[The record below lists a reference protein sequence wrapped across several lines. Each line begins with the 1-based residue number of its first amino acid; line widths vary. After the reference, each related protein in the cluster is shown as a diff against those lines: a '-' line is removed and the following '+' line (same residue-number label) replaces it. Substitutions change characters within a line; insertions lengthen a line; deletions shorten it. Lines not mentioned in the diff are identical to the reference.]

1 MAVEAVE
8 ATESLPKEAGLVG
21 LDGPLDELDLTK
33 MLVENFENNGPEE
46 TSPSGDAVEEAE
58 PVEESTE
65 EAGDTEHVLSQEESE
80 TESEPAEPEW
90 LQRRIDRFTRKL
102 RLAEE
107 ERDELEKEVTQ
118 LRSQVDQVPAAVQ
131 QNGNPVAH
139 IKNESELNKVAEL
152 AERRLRFAEDMED
165 ALLDNPERV
174 EKVLRQ
180 QGVELADDD
189 GDEDFSSA
197 RMTRFIRQ
205 IRRDSTT
212 KLNRWVPA
220 RQAELSQAKEFNAQA
235 EKLYPWLKNEDSKE
249 MQIFQQVLAAS
260 PQAAYAPNHKL
271 ELARYVRGYMAE
283 LNGQTKSKV
292 TPKKVSPEP
301 GTPKAAPAPK
311 DAKVA
316 RYEESKG
323 RLASTRDQRGLTD
336 FVGTI
341 IN

>member
-1 MAVEAVE
+1 MAVDAVE

-33 MLVENFENNGPEE
+33 MLVENFEDNGPEE

-80 TESEPAEPEW
+80 TESEAEAEPEQAEPEGEQDEPEW

-107 ERDELEKEVTQ
+107 ERDEFEKEVTQ

-139 IKNESELNKVAEL
+139 IKKESERNKVAEL
-152 AERRLRFAEDMED
+152 AERRLQFAEDMED

-180 QGVELADDD
+180 QGVELADGYYPDVAPLFLQD
-189 GDEDFSSA
+189 HPDTNRLADLDFVAS
-197 RMTRFIRQ
+197 
-205 IRRDSTT
+205 
-212 KLNRWVPA
+212 
-220 RQAELSQAKEFNAQA
+220 ELEFAA
-235 EKLYPWLKNEDSKE
+235 
-249 MQIFQQVLAAS
+249 VLI
-260 PQAAYAPNHKL
+260 
-271 ELARYVRGYMAE
+271 
-283 LNGQTKSKV
+283 
-292 TPKKVSPEP
+292 
-301 GTPKAAPAPK
+301 
-311 DAKVA
+311 DAKHCDIV
-316 RYEESKG
+316 
-323 RLASTRDQRGLTD
+323 
-336 FVGTI
+336 
-341 IN
+341 